1 MFIKLIR
8 VLISVMFLC
17 TSVGAE
23 QEIGDPSAGERVFK
37 KCKSC
42 HMVGDGAKNRSGPS
56 LNGVFG
62 SKIGSV
68 DKFKYSKAFKDY
80 SEKNIIWDS
89 ETLDLFL
96 TKPRDYIPKTKM
108 SFAGLKKAQ
117 DRADVIA
124 FLKTYSNVSL
134 VSDDAES
141 GSGLVLSE
149 EILSIVGDPAY
160 GEYLASECQTC
171 HRADNANEG
180 IPGING
186 WEIED
191 FVYALHEYKQKL
203 RENPVMQMMAGS
215 LGDEEIAALA
225 SYFASLQ

>member
-1 MFIKLIR
+1 MFIKLIS

-23 QEIGDPSAGERVFK
+23 QKIGDPSAGERVFK

-42 HMVGDGAKNRSGPS
+42 HMVGDGAKNRSGPI

-62 SKIGSV
+62 AKLGSIEN
-68 DKFKYSKAFKDY
+68 FKYSKAFNEY

-124 FLKTYSNVSL
+124 FLKLYSDISL
-134 VSDDAES
+134 VSEDADS

-171 HRADNANEG
+171 HRADNSNEG

>member
-1 MFIKLIR
+1 
-8 VLISVMFLC
+8 MFLC
-17 TSVGAE
+17 TSAGAE
-23 QEIGDPSAGERVFK
+23 QKIGDPRAGERVFK

-42 HMVGDGAKNRSGPS
+42 HMVGDGAKNRSGPI

-62 SKIGSV
+62 AKLGSIEN
-68 DKFKYSKAFKDY
+68 FKYSKAFNEY

-124 FLKTYSNVSL
+124 FLKLYSDISL
-134 VSDDAES
+134 VSEDADS

-171 HRADNANEG
+171 HRADNSNEG

>member
-1 MFIKLIR
+1 MFIKLIS

-23 QEIGDPSAGERVFK
+23 QKIGDPSAGERVFK

-42 HMVGDGAKNRSGPS
+42 HMVGDGAKNRSGPI

-62 SKIGSV
+62 AKLGSIEN
-68 DKFKYSKAFKDY
+68 FKYSKAFNEY

-149 EILSIVGDPAY
+149 EILSIVGDPDY

-171 HRADNANEG
+171 HRADNSNEG

>member
-8 VLISVMFLC
+8 VVISVMLLC
-17 TSVGAE
+17 TSAGAE
-23 QEIGDPSAGERVFK
+23 QKIGDPSAGERVFK

-42 HMVGDGAKNRSGPS
+42 HMVGDGAKNRSGPI

-62 SKIGSV
+62 AKLGSIEN
-68 DKFKYSKAFKDY
+68 FKYSKAFNEY

-124 FLKTYSNVSL
+124 FLKLYSDISL
-134 VSDDAES
+134 VSEDADS

-171 HRADNANEG
+171 HRADNSNEG

>member
-1 MFIKLIR
+1 
-8 VLISVMFLC
+8 MFLC
-17 TSVGAE
+17 TSAGAE
-23 QEIGDPSAGERVFK
+23 QKIGDPSSGERVFK

-42 HMVGDGAKNRSGPS
+42 HMVGDGAKNRSGPI

-62 SKIGSV
+62 AKLGSIEN
-68 DKFKYSKAFKDY
+68 FKYSKAFNEY

-124 FLKTYSNVSL
+124 FLKLYSDISL
-134 VSDDAES
+134 VSEDADS

-171 HRADNANEG
+171 HRADNSNEG

>member
-1 MFIKLIR
+1 MFDRLI
-8 VLISVMFLC
+8 VSLVSLMILC
-17 TSVGAE
+17 TPAVAE
-23 QEIGDPSAGERVFK
+23 QKIGDPSAGERVFK

-42 HMVGDGAKNRSGPS
+42 HMVGDRAKNRSGPS

-62 SKIGSV
+62 AKLGSIEN
-68 DKFKYSKAFKDY
+68 FKYSKAFNEY

-124 FLKTYSNVSL
+124 FLKLYSDTAL
-134 VSDDAES
+134 VSKDADS
-141 GSGLVLSE
+141 GSDLVLSE

>member
-23 QEIGDPSAGERVFK
+23 QKIGDPSAGERVFK

-42 HMVGDGAKNRSGPS
+42 HMVGDGAKNKSGPS

-117 DRADVIA
+117 D
-124 FLKTYSNVSL
+124 LMS
-134 VSDDAES
+134 
-141 GSGLVLSE
+141 
-149 EILSIVGDPAY
+149 
-160 GEYLASECQTC
+160 
-171 HRADNANEG
+171 
-180 IPGING
+180 
-186 WEIED
+186 
-191 FVYALHEYKQKL
+191 
-203 RENPVMQMMAGS
+203 
-215 LGDEEIAALA
+215 
-225 SYFASLQ
+225 

>member
-1 MFIKLIR
+1 MFIRLIS
-8 VLISVMFLC
+8 VLISVVILC
-17 TSVGAE
+17 TPVGAG
-23 QEIGDPSAGERVFK
+23 QKIGDPSAGELIFK

-42 HMVGDGAKNRSGPS
+42 HMLGEGAKNRTGPS

-68 DKFKYSKAFKDY
+68 DKFKYSKAFKEY
-80 SEKNIIWDS
+80 SEKNIIWDD
-89 ETLDLFL
+89 ETLGLFL

-108 SFAGLKKAQ
+108 AFAGLKKAQ

-124 FLKTYSNVSL
+124 FLKLYSDTAL
-134 VSDDAES
+134 VSKEADS

-149 EILSIVGDPAY
+149 EILSIVGDPDY

>member
-1 MFIKLIR
+1 MQ
-8 VLISVMFLC
+8 
-17 TSVGAE
+17 T
-23 QEIGDPSAGERVFK
+23 
-37 KCKSC
+37 
-42 HMVGDGAKNRSGPS
+42 
-56 LNGVFG
+56 
-62 SKIGSV
+62 
-68 DKFKYSKAFKDY
+68 
-80 SEKNIIWDS
+80 
-89 ETLDLFL
+89 
-96 TKPRDYIPKTKM
+96 
-108 SFAGLKKAQ
+108 
-117 DRADVIA
+117 
-124 FLKTYSNVSL
+124 
-134 VSDDAES
+134 S

-171 HRADNANEG
+171 HRADNSNEG

>member
-1 MFIKLIR
+1 MFIKLIS

-23 QEIGDPSAGERVFK
+23 QKIGDPSAGERVFK

-68 DKFKYSKAFKDY
+68 DKFKYSKAFRDY

-89 ETLDLFL
+89 ETLDLLL

-117 DRADVIA
+117 DRADVIDFA
-124 FLKTYSNVSL
+124 LQIYLEIIKILKVQEIKSTKWG
-134 VSDDAES
+134 VSD
-141 GSGLVLSE
+141 
-149 EILSIVGDPAY
+149 SIAVK
-160 GEYLASECQTC
+160 T
-171 HRADNANEG
+171 
-180 IPGING
+180 
-186 WEIED
+186 
-191 FVYALHEYKQKL
+191 FHELYSKKISIS
-203 RENPVMQMMAGS
+203 RN
-215 LGDEEIAALA
+215 
-225 SYFASLQ
+225 

>member
-8 VLISVMFLC
+8 VVISVMFLC
-17 TSVGAE
+17 TSAGAE
-23 QEIGDPSAGERVFK
+23 QKIGDPSAGERVFK

-42 HMVGDGAKNRSGPS
+42 HMVGDGAKNRSGPI

-62 SKIGSV
+62 AKLGSIEN
-68 DKFKYSKAFKDY
+68 FKYSKAFNEY

-124 FLKTYSNVSL
+124 FLKLYSDISL
-134 VSDDAES
+134 VSEDADS

-171 HRADNANEG
+171 HRADNSNEG

>member
-23 QEIGDPSAGERVFK
+23 QKIGDPSAGERVFK

-80 SEKNIIWDS
+80 SEKNII
-89 ETLDLFL
+89 
-96 TKPRDYIPKTKM
+96 
-108 SFAGLKKAQ
+108 
-117 DRADVIA
+117 
-124 FLKTYSNVSL
+124 
-134 VSDDAES
+134 
-141 GSGLVLSE
+141 
-149 EILSIVGDPAY
+149 
-160 GEYLASECQTC
+160 
-171 HRADNANEG
+171 
-180 IPGING
+180 
-186 WEIED
+186 
-191 FVYALHEYKQKL
+191 
-203 RENPVMQMMAGS
+203 
-215 LGDEEIAALA
+215 
-225 SYFASLQ
+225 

>member
-1 MFIKLIR
+1 MFNRLI
-8 VLISVMFLC
+8 VSLVSLMILC

-23 QEIGDPSAGERVFK
+23 QKVGDPSAGERVFK

-42 HMVGDGAKNRSGPS
+42 HMVGDGAKNRSGPI

-62 SKIGSV
+62 AKLGSIEN
-68 DKFKYSKAFKDY
+68 FKYSKAFNKY
-80 SEKNIIWDS
+80 SENSIIWDS

-134 VSDDAES
+134 VSDDKEP

-203 RENPVMQMMAGS
+203 R
-215 LGDEEIAALA
+215 
-225 SYFASLQ
+225 